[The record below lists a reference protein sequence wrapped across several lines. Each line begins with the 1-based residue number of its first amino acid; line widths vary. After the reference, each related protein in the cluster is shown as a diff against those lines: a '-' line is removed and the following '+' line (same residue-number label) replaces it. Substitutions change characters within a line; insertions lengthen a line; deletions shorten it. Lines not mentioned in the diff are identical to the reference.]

1 MARSVRSGAPVA
13 IIFHRLSPRAASPPR
28 RAGGCVMSR
37 FRERERDA
45 DTVLGKLSP
54 DDYKL
59 YQKASALIGRVSTD
73 AILRT
78 LATRLGDPEVRYTLW
93 RLFRVE
99 QRTQQE
105 TAEVTKAAADVSRAR
120 ALSSL
125 VQALEA

>member
-1 MARSVRSGAPVA
+1 M
-13 IIFHRLSPRAASPPR
+13 
-28 RAGGCVMSR
+28 MSR

-59 YQKASALIGRVSTD
+59 YQTASTLVGQVSTD
-73 AILRT
+73 AVLRT
-78 LATRLGDPEVRYTLW
+78 LATRLGDADVRYTLW

-99 QRTQQE
+99 QRAQQE
-105 TAEVTKAAADVSRAR
+105 KAGTTKAPADVSRAI

>member
-1 MARSVRSGAPVA
+1 
-13 IIFHRLSPRAASPPR
+13 
-28 RAGGCVMSR
+28 MSR
-37 FRERERDA
+37 FRERELGA

-59 YQKASALIGRVSTD
+59 YQKASALVGQVSTD
-73 AILRT
+73 AVLRA
-78 LATRLGDPEVRYTLW
+78 LASRLGDPEVRYTLW

-99 QRTQQE
+99 QRAQQQ
-105 TAEVTKAAADVSRAR
+105 TAEATKAAADVSRAI

>member
-1 MARSVRSGAPVA
+1 VT
-13 IIFHRLSPRAASPPR
+13 
-28 RAGGCVMSR
+28 SR

-59 YQKASALIGRVSTD
+59 YQKASVLVGQVSTD
-73 AILRT
+73 AVLRT
-78 LATRLGDPEVRYTLW
+78 LATRLDDLEVRYTLW

-99 QRTQQE
+99 QRAQQQ
-105 TAEVTKAAADVSRAR
+105 TAEATKAAADVSRAI